1 MPHAWRISIAVT
13 LIFPVIGMIADKR
26 RHGRVHPAWWWSVGA
41 IIVVQVAAD
50 IIAYSPWGVGV
61 TEALI
66 AGTTGAARP
75 IASFM
80 PPEFYSGPA
89 APTGGSAFQPRDD
102 PRLNAAHG
110 RASWRGG
117 RVQAISIMGGDPS

>member
-1 MPHAWRISIAVT
+1 MPLLIPHSWRISIAVT

-41 IIVVQVAAD
+41 IIVVQVADD

-66 AGTTGAARP
+66 AGTPGAERP
-75 IASFM
+75 NASLM
-80 PPEFYSGPA
+80 PTEFLDRKRVGSGK
-89 APTGGSAFQPRDD
+89 
-102 PRLNAAHG
+102 
-110 RASWRGG
+110 RG
-117 RVQAISIMGGDPS
+117 